1 MELPRL
7 AKFVQKFFKM
17 IERSGNL
24 IVISGPSGV
33 GKSTLV
39 KEARRVMPELEFSVS
54 CTTRA
59 PRAGEVDG
67 RDYFFLSEEEFEQ
80 RVQKNEFVEYAGV
93 FAHRYGTLKSEVI
106 SRLQRGADVILDIDV
121 QGAKQIRQAA
131 LHDPEIAKAA
141 QFIMIVP
148 PDMETLSRRLAG
160 RNSETPES
168 LKLRLS
174 GAQSEL
180 SNFRIYDYLVVNDDL
195 TTAWNELI
203 ALLKTLKMRSA
214 LVKGEPFA

>member
-1 MELPRL
+1 
-7 AKFVQKFFKM
+7 M

-54 CTTRA
+54 CTTRS

-67 RDYFFLSEEEFEQ
+67 KDYFFLTEAEFEKK
-80 RVQKNEFVEYAGV
+80 VQQNEFIEYAGV

-131 LHDPEIAKAA
+131 ANDPEIARAA

-148 PDMETLSRRLAG
+148 PDMATLEKRLSG

-168 LKLRLS
+168 LKLRLA

-195 TTAWNELI
+195 AAAQNELI
-203 ALLKTLKMRSA
+203 SLLKTMRMRSA

>member
-1 MELPRL
+1 
-7 AKFVQKFFKM
+7 M

-39 KEARRVMPELEFSVS
+39 KKAREVLPDLEFSVS

-67 RDYFFLSEEEFEQ
+67 RDYFFLNETEFEKKVRQ
-80 RVQKNEFVEYAGV
+80 NEFIEFAGV
-93 FAHRYGTLKSEVI
+93 FAHRYGTLKREVL

-131 LHDPEIAKAA
+131 RNDSEIARAA

-148 PDMETLSRRLAG
+148 PDMETLSSRLTG
-160 RNSETPES
+160 RNSETQES
-168 LKLRLS
+168 LKLRLA

-195 TTAWNELI
+195 ETAQNDLI
-203 ALLKTLKMRSA
+203 SLLKTMRMRSS

>member
-1 MELPRL
+1 
-7 AKFVQKFFKM
+7 M

-39 KEARRVMPELEFSVS
+39 KKARIVLPELEFSVS
-54 CTTRA
+54 CTTRS
-59 PRAGEVDG
+59 PRNGEVDG
-67 RDYFFLSEEEFEQ
+67 KDYFFLNEDEFEAKVRQ
-80 RVQKNEFVEYAGV
+80 NEFIEYAGV
-93 FAHRYGTLKSEVI
+93 FAHRYGTLKSEVL

-121 QGAKQIRQAA
+121 QGARQIRQAA
-131 LHDPEIAKAA
+131 QNDPEIARAA

-148 PDMETLSRRLAG
+148 PDLPTLAERLAG

-168 LKLRLS
+168 LKLRLA

-180 SNFRIYDYLVVNDDL
+180 SNFRLYDYLVVNDDL
-195 TTAWNELI
+195 ETAQNDLI
-203 ALLKTLKMRSA
+203 AVLETMKMRSA

>member
-1 MELPRL
+1 MELSQL
-7 AKFVQKFFKM
+7 ARTMRKYSKM

-39 KEARRVMPELEFSVS
+39 KQVRAQLPSLEFSVS

-67 RDYFFLSEEEFEQ
+67 RDYFFLAEDEFEAK
-80 RVQKNEFVEYAGV
+80 VQQGEFIEYAGV
-93 FAHRYGTLKSEVI
+93 FAHRYGTLKSEVLN
-106 SRLQRGADVILDIDV
+106 RLRRGADVILDIDV
-121 QGAKQIRQAA
+121 QGARLIRQAA
-131 LHDPEIAKAA
+131 LADEEIAHAA

-148 PDMETLSRRLAG
+148 PDIATLEARLSG

-168 LKLRLS
+168 LKLRLA
-174 GAQSEL
+174 GAKSEL
-180 SNFRIYDYLVVNDDL
+180 ANFRLYDYLVVNDDL
-195 TTAWNELI
+195 DTAAEELI
-203 ALLKTLKMRSA
+203 SLLKCMRMRTA
-214 LVKGEPFA
+214 TIEGEPFA

>member
-1 MELPRL
+1 
-7 AKFVQKFFKM
+7 M

-39 KEARRVMPELEFSVS
+39 KQARQVLPELEFSVS
-54 CTTRA
+54 CTTRQ

-67 RDYFFLSEEEFEQ
+67 KDYFFLTEADFET
-80 RVQKNEFVEYAGV
+80 RVQNNEFVEYAGV

-131 LHDPEIAKAA
+131 EQDPEIASAA

-148 PDMETLSRRLAG
+148 PDMETLRARLSG

-168 LKLRLS
+168 LALRLA

-195 TTAWNELI
+195 ETAANELI
-203 ALLKTLKMRSA
+203 MLLKTMKMRSPI
-214 LVKGEPFA
+214 VKGEPFV

>member
-1 MELPRL
+1 
-7 AKFVQKFFKM
+7 M

-39 KEARRVMPELEFSVS
+39 KQARTQLPYLEFSVS

-67 RDYFFLSEEEFEQ
+67 RDYFFLAEDEFEAK
-80 RVQKNEFVEYAGV
+80 VQQGEFIEYAGV

-131 LHDPEIAKAA
+131 AADPEIARAA

-148 PDMETLSRRLAG
+148 PDMATLSARLAG

-168 LKLRLS
+168 LKLRLA
-174 GAQSEL
+174 GAQNEL

-195 TTAWNELI
+195 ETAGNELI
-203 ALLKTLKMRSA
+203 MLLKTMKMRTNI
-214 LVKGEPFA
+214 VTGEPFA

>member
-1 MELPRL
+1 
-7 AKFVQKFFKM
+7 M

-39 KEARRVMPELEFSVS
+39 KHARTVLPYLEFSVS
-54 CTTRA
+54 CTTRQ
-59 PRAGEVDG
+59 PRAGEVNG
-67 RDYFFLSEEEFEQ
+67 KDYFFLTEKEFET
-80 RVQKNEFVEYAGV
+80 KLENNEFLEYAGV

-131 LHDPEIAKAA
+131 SADPEIANAA

-148 PDMETLSRRLAG
+148 PDMETLKNRLAG

-168 LKLRLS
+168 LQLRLS

-195 TTAWNELI
+195 ATAQKDLVS
-203 ALLKTLKMRSA
+203 LLETLRMRTNI
-214 LVKGEPFA
+214 VKGEPFA

>member
-1 MELPRL
+1 MR
-7 AKFVQKFFKM
+7 KYSKM

-39 KEARRVMPELEFSVS
+39 KQARTQLPYLEFSVS

-67 RDYFFLSEEEFEQ
+67 RDYFFLAEDEFEAK
-80 RVQKNEFVEYAGV
+80 VQQGEFIEYAGV
-93 FAHRYGTLKSEVI
+93 FAHRYGTLKSEVLN
-106 SRLQRGADVILDIDV
+106 RLRRGADVILDIDV
-121 QGAKQIRQAA
+121 QGARLIRQAA
-131 LHDPEIAKAA
+131 LLDEEIAHAA

-148 PDMETLSRRLAG
+148 PDIATLEARLSG

-168 LKLRLS
+168 LKLRLA
-174 GAQSEL
+174 GAKSEL
-180 SNFRIYDYLVVNDDL
+180 ANFRLYDYLVVNDDL
-195 TTAWNELI
+195 NTAAEELI
-203 ALLKTLKMRSA
+203 SLLKCMRMRTA
-214 LVKGEPFA
+214 TIEGEPFA

>member
-1 MELPRL
+1 
-7 AKFVQKFFKM
+7 M

-39 KEARRVMPELEFSVS
+39 KQARIELPYLEFSVS
-54 CTTRA
+54 CTTRQ
-59 PRAGEVDG
+59 PRAGEVNG
-67 RDYFFLSEEEFEQ
+67 KDYFFLTPEEFESK
-80 RVQKNEFVEYAGV
+80 VQNNEFLEYAGV
-93 FAHRYGTLKSEVI
+93 FAHRYGTLKSEVV

-131 LHDPEIAKAA
+131 AADPEIAKAA

-148 PDMETLSRRLAG
+148 PDMATLEARLSG

-168 LKLRLS
+168 LKLRLA
-174 GAQSEL
+174 GAQEEL
-180 SNFRIYDYLVVNDDL
+180 SNFRVYDYLVVNDDL
-195 TTAWNELI
+195 ETAGKELI
-203 ALLKTLKMRSA
+203 MLLKTIRMRTST
-214 LVKGEPFA
+214 VIGEPFA

>member
-1 MELPRL
+1 
-7 AKFVQKFFKM
+7 M

-39 KEARRVMPELEFSVS
+39 KQARQVLPELEFSVS
-54 CTTRA
+54 CTTRQ

-67 RDYFFLSEEEFEQ
+67 KDYFFLTEADFETK
-80 RVQKNEFVEYAGV
+80 VQNNEFVEYAGV

-131 LHDPEIAKAA
+131 EQDPEIARAA

-148 PDMETLSRRLAG
+148 PDMETLCARLSG

-168 LKLRLS
+168 LALRLA

-195 TTAWNELI
+195 DTAANELI
-203 ALLKTLKMRSA
+203 MLLKTMKMRSPI
-214 LVKGEPFA
+214 VKGDPFV

>member
-1 MELPRL
+1 
-7 AKFVQKFFKM
+7 M

-39 KEARRVMPELEFSVS
+39 KQARQVLPELEFSVS
-54 CTTRA
+54 CTTRQ

-67 RDYFFLSEEEFEQ
+67 KDYFFLTEADFETK
-80 RVQKNEFVEYAGV
+80 VQNNEFVEYAGI

-131 LHDPEIAKAA
+131 EQDPEIARAA

-148 PDMETLSRRLAG
+148 PDMETLRAI
-160 RNSETPES
+160 P
-168 LKLRLS
+168 KLRNRWRS
-174 GAQSEL
+174 VSPG
-180 SNFRIYDYLVVNDDL
+180 RRVNCP
-195 TTAWNELI
+195 TSAFTIIW
-203 ALLKTLKMRSA
+203 LLMMIWILPPTS
-214 LVKGEPFA
+214 

>member
-1 MELPRL
+1 ML
-7 AKFVQKFFKM
+7 
-17 IERSGNL
+17 
-24 IVISGPSGV
+24 
-33 GKSTLV
+33 
-39 KEARRVMPELEFSVS
+39 
-54 CTTRA
+54 
-59 PRAGEVDG
+59 
-67 RDYFFLSEEEFEQ
+67 
-80 RVQKNEFVEYAGV
+80 
-93 FAHRYGTLKSEVI
+93 

-131 LHDPEIAKAA
+131 QNDPEIARAA

-148 PDMETLSRRLAG
+148 PDMETLSSRLTG

-168 LKLRLS
+168 LKLRLA

-195 TTAWNELI
+195 ETAQNDLI
-203 ALLKTLKMRSA
+203 YLLKTMRMRSS

>member
-1 MELPRL
+1 
-7 AKFVQKFFKM
+7 M

-39 KEARRVMPELEFSVS
+39 KKAREVLPELEFSVS

-67 RDYFFLSEEEFEQ
+67 RDYFFLTETEFEKK
-80 RVQKNEFVEYAGV
+80 VQQNEFIEFAGV
-93 FAHRYGTLKSEVI
+93 FAHRYGTLKREVL

-131 LHDPEIAKAA
+131 RNDSEIARAA

-148 PDMETLSRRLAG
+148 PDMETLSSRLTG

-168 LKLRLS
+168 LKLRLA

-195 TTAWNELI
+195 ETAQNDLI
-203 ALLKTLKMRSA
+203 SLLKTMRMRSS

>member
-1 MELPRL
+1 
-7 AKFVQKFFKM
+7 M

-39 KEARRVMPELEFSVS
+39 KQARLELPYLEFSVS
-54 CTTRA
+54 CTTRQ
-59 PRAGEVDG
+59 PRAGEVNG
-67 RDYFFLSEEEFEQ
+67 KDYFFLTPEEFEAK
-80 RVQKNEFVEYAGV
+80 VQNNEFLEYAGV
-93 FAHRYGTLKSEVI
+93 FAHHYGTLKSEVV

-131 LHDPEIAKAA
+131 AADPEIARAA

-148 PDMETLSRRLAG
+148 PDMATLEARLAG

-168 LKLRLS
+168 LKLRLA
-174 GAQSEL
+174 GAQEEL
-180 SNFRIYDYLVVNDDL
+180 SNFRVYDYLVVNDDL
-195 TTAWNELI
+195 ETAGKELI
-203 ALLKTLKMRSA
+203 MLLKTVRMRTST
-214 LVKGEPFA
+214 VIGEPFA

>member
-1 MELPRL
+1 
-7 AKFVQKFFKM
+7 M

-39 KEARRVMPELEFSVS
+39 KQARQVLPQLEFSVS
-54 CTTRA
+54 CTTRQ

-67 RDYFFLSEEEFEQ
+67 KDYFFLSEAEFENKVKQ
-80 RVQKNEFVEYAGV
+80 GEFLEYAGV

-106 SRLQRGADVILDIDV
+106 SRLHRGADVILDIDV

-131 LHDPEIAKAA
+131 AEDPEIARAA

-148 PDMETLSRRLAG
+148 PDMATLSARLAG

-168 LKLRLS
+168 LKLRLA

-195 TTAWNELI
+195 ETAGNELI
-203 ALLKTLKMRSA
+203 MLLKTMKMRTNI
-214 LVKGEPFA
+214 VKGEPFA

>member
-1 MELPRL
+1 
-7 AKFVQKFFKM
+7 M

-39 KEARRVMPELEFSVS
+39 KQARLELPYLEFSVS
-54 CTTRA
+54 CTTRQ

-67 RDYFFLSEEEFEQ
+67 KDYFFLSEAEFENK
-80 RVQKNEFVEYAGV
+80 VQQGEFLEYAGV
-93 FAHRYGTLKSEVI
+93 FAHRYGTLKSEVVA
-106 SRLQRGADVILDIDV
+106 RLQKGADVILDIDV

-131 LHDPEIAKAA
+131 ANDPEIASAA

-148 PDMETLSRRLAG
+148 PDMATLESRLAG

-174 GAQSEL
+174 GAQNEL

-195 TTAWNELI
+195 ATAGNELI
-203 ALLKTLKMRSA
+203 MLLKTMKMRTNI
-214 LVKGEPFA
+214 VKGEPFA

>member
-1 MELPRL
+1 
-7 AKFVQKFFKM
+7 M

-39 KEARRVMPELEFSVS
+39 KQARQVLPQLEFSVS
-54 CTTRA
+54 CTTRQ

-67 RDYFFLSEEEFEQ
+67 KDYFFLSEEEFENKVKQ
-80 RVQKNEFVEYAGV
+80 GEFLEYAGV

-131 LHDPEIAKAA
+131 AEDPEIARAA

-148 PDMETLSRRLAG
+148 PDMATLSARLAG

-168 LKLRLS
+168 LKLRLA

-195 TTAWNELI
+195 ETAGNELI
-203 ALLKTLKMRSA
+203 MLLKTMKMRTNI
-214 LVKGEPFA
+214 VKGEPFA

>member
-1 MELPRL
+1 
-7 AKFVQKFFKM
+7 M

-39 KEARRVMPELEFSVS
+39 KKAREVLPDLEFSVS

-67 RDYFFLSEEEFEQ
+67 RDYFFLNETEFEKK
-80 RVQKNEFVEYAGV
+80 VQQNEFIEFAGV
-93 FAHRYGTLKSEVI
+93 FAHRYGTLKSEVL

-121 QGAKQIRQAA
+121 QGTKQIRQAA
-131 LHDPEIAKAA
+131 RNDSEIARAA

-148 PDMETLSRRLAG
+148 PDMETLSSRLTG
-160 RNSETPES
+160 RNSETQES
-168 LKLRLS
+168 LKLRLA

-195 TTAWNELI
+195 ETAQNDLI
-203 ALLKTLKMRSA
+203 SLLKTMRMRSS

>member
-1 MELPRL
+1 
-7 AKFVQKFFKM
+7 M

-39 KEARRVMPELEFSVS
+39 KKAREVLPELEFSVS

-67 RDYFFLSEEEFEQ
+67 RDYFFLNETEFQ
-80 RVQKNEFVEYAGV
+80 KKVQQNEFIEYAGV
-93 FAHRYGTLKSEVI
+93 FAHRYGTLKSEVL

-131 LHDPEIAKAA
+131 RNDSEIARAA

-148 PDMETLSRRLAG
+148 PDMETLSSRLTG

-168 LKLRLS
+168 LKLRLA

-195 TTAWNELI
+195 ETAQNDLI
-203 ALLKTLKMRSA
+203 SLLKTMRMRSS

>member
-1 MELPRL
+1 
-7 AKFVQKFFKM
+7 M

-39 KEARRVMPELEFSVS
+39 KKAREVLPELEFSVS

-67 RDYFFLSEEEFEQ
+67 RDYFFLNETEFEKK
-80 RVQKNEFVEYAGV
+80 VQQNEFIEYAGV
-93 FAHRYGTLKSEVI
+93 FAHRYGTLKNEVL

-131 LHDPEIAKAA
+131 QNDPEIARAA

-148 PDMETLSRRLAG
+148 PDMETLSSRLTG

-168 LKLRLS
+168 LKLRLA

-195 TTAWNELI
+195 ETAQNDLI
-203 ALLKTLKMRSA
+203 SLLKTMRMRSS

>member
-1 MELPRL
+1 
-7 AKFVQKFFKM
+7 M

-39 KEARRVMPELEFSVS
+39 KQARIELPYLEFSVS
-54 CTTRA
+54 CTTRQ
-59 PRAGEVDG
+59 PRAGEVNG
-67 RDYFFLSEEEFEQ
+67 KDYFFLTPEEFESK
-80 RVQKNEFVEYAGV
+80 VENNEFLEYAGV
-93 FAHRYGTLKSEVI
+93 FAHRYGTLKSEVV

-131 LHDPEIAKAA
+131 AADPEIAKAA

-148 PDMETLSRRLAG
+148 PDMATLEARLSG

-168 LKLRLS
+168 LKLRLA
-174 GAQSEL
+174 GAQEEL
-180 SNFRIYDYLVVNDDL
+180 SNFRVYDYLVVNDDL
-195 TTAWNELI
+195 ETAGKELI
-203 ALLKTLKMRSA
+203 MLLKTMKMRTA
-214 LVKGEPFA
+214 TVIGEPFA

>member
-1 MELPRL
+1 
-7 AKFVQKFFKM
+7 M

-39 KEARRVMPELEFSVS
+39 KKAREVLPELEFSVS

-67 RDYFFLSEEEFEQ
+67 RDYFFLNETEFEKK
-80 RVQKNEFVEYAGV
+80 VQQNEFIEYAGV
-93 FAHRYGTLKSEVI
+93 FAHRYGTLKSEVL
-106 SRLQRGADVILDIDV
+106 SRLQRGAEVILDIDV

-131 LHDPEIAKAA
+131 QNDPEIARAA

-148 PDMETLSRRLAG
+148 PDMETLSSRLTG

-168 LKLRLS
+168 LKLRLA

-195 TTAWNELI
+195 ETAQNDLI
-203 ALLKTLKMRSA
+203 SLLKTMRMRSF

>member
-1 MELPRL
+1 
-7 AKFVQKFFKM
+7 M
-17 IERSGNL
+17 ICRSGNL

-39 KEARRVMPELEFSVS
+39 KRARVELPELEFSVS
-54 CTTRA
+54 CTTRK

-67 RDYFFLSEEEFEQ
+67 KDYFFLSESEFEQ
-80 RVQKNEFVEYAGV
+80 RLQRGEFVEYAGV

-131 LHDPEIAKAA
+131 EKDEEIARAA

-148 PDMETLSRRLAG
+148 PDLSTLEARLAG
-160 RNSETPES
+160 RNSETAES
-168 LKLRLS
+168 LQLRLA
-174 GAQSEL
+174 GAKSEL
-180 SNFRIYDYLVVNDDL
+180 SNFRIYDYLVVNDEL
-195 TTAWNELI
+195 ETAAEELI
-203 ALLKTLKMRSA
+203 SLLKSMKMRTRLIS
-214 LVKGEPFA
+214 GEPFA

>member
-1 MELPRL
+1 
-7 AKFVQKFFKM
+7 M

-39 KEARRVMPELEFSVS
+39 KQARQVLPQLEFSVS
-54 CTTRA
+54 CTTRQ

-67 RDYFFLSEEEFEQ
+67 KDYFFLSEAEFEN
-80 RVQKNEFVEYAGV
+80 RVKQGEFLEYAGV

-131 LHDPEIAKAA
+131 TEDPEIARAA

-148 PDMETLSRRLAG
+148 PDMATLSARLAG

-168 LKLRLS
+168 LKLRLA

-195 TTAWNELI
+195 ETARNELI
-203 ALLKTLKMRSA
+203 MLLKTMKMRTNI
-214 LVKGEPFA
+214 VKGEPFA

>member
-1 MELPRL
+1 
-7 AKFVQKFFKM
+7 M

-39 KEARRVMPELEFSVS
+39 KKAREVLPELEFSVS

-67 RDYFFLSEEEFEQ
+67 RDYFFLNETEFEKK
-80 RVQKNEFVEYAGV
+80 VQQNEFIEYAGV
-93 FAHRYGTLKSEVI
+93 FAHRYGTLKSEVL

-131 LHDPEIAKAA
+131 QNDPEIARAA

-148 PDMETLSRRLAG
+148 PDMETLSSRLTG

-168 LKLRLS
+168 LKLRLA

-195 TTAWNELI
+195 ETAQNDLI
-203 ALLKTLKMRSA
+203 YLLKTMRMRSS

>member
-1 MELPRL
+1 
-7 AKFVQKFFKM
+7 M

-39 KEARRVMPELEFSVS
+39 KKARIVLPELEFSVS
-54 CTTRA
+54 CTTRS
-59 PRAGEVDG
+59 PRNGEVDG
-67 RDYFFLSEEEFEQ
+67 KDYFFLNEDEFEAKVRQ
-80 RVQKNEFVEYAGV
+80 NEFIEYAGV
-93 FAHRYGTLKSEVI
+93 FAHRYGTLKSEVL

-121 QGAKQIRQAA
+121 QGARQIRQAA
-131 LHDPEIAKAA
+131 QNDPEIARAA

-148 PDMETLSRRLAG
+148 PDLPTLAERLAG

-168 LKLRLS
+168 LKLRLA

-180 SNFRIYDYLVVNDDL
+180 SNFRLYDYLVVNDDL
-195 TTAWNELI
+195 ETAQNDLI
-203 ALLKTLKMRSA
+203 AVLETMKMRSV

>member
-1 MELPRL
+1 
-7 AKFVQKFFKM
+7 M

-39 KEARRVMPELEFSVS
+39 KKAREVLPELEFSVS

-67 RDYFFLSEEEFEQ
+67 RDYFFLNETEFEKK
-80 RVQKNEFVEYAGV
+80 VQQNEFIEYAGV
-93 FAHRYGTLKSEVI
+93 FAHRYGTLKSEVL

-121 QGAKQIRQAA
+121 QGAKQIRQATRN
-131 LHDPEIAKAA
+131 DPEIARAA

-148 PDMETLSRRLAG
+148 PDMETLSSRLTG

-168 LKLRLS
+168 LKLRLA

-195 TTAWNELI
+195 ETAQNDLI
-203 ALLKTLKMRSA
+203 SLLKTMRMRSS

>member
-1 MELPRL
+1 
-7 AKFVQKFFKM
+7 M

-39 KEARRVMPELEFSVS
+39 KKAREVLPDLEFSVS

-67 RDYFFLSEEEFEQ
+67 RDYFFLNETEFEKK
-80 RVQKNEFVEYAGV
+80 VQQNEFIEFAGV
-93 FAHRYGTLKSEVI
+93 FAHRYGTLKSEVL

-131 LHDPEIAKAA
+131 RNDSEIARAA

-148 PDMETLSRRLAG
+148 PDMETLSSRLTG
-160 RNSETPES
+160 RNSETQES
-168 LKLRLS
+168 LKLRLA

-195 TTAWNELI
+195 ETAQNDLI
-203 ALLKTLKMRSA
+203 SLLKTMRMRSS

>member
-1 MELPRL
+1 
-7 AKFVQKFFKM
+7 M

-39 KEARRVMPELEFSVS
+39 KKARLELPYLEFSVS

-67 RDYFFLSEEEFEQ
+67 QDYFFLPESEFEKK
-80 RVQKNEFVEYAGV
+80 VQQGEFIEYAGV
-93 FAHRYGTLKSEVI
+93 FAHRYGTLKSEVVN
-106 SRLQRGADVILDIDV
+106 RLRRGADVILDIDV
-121 QGAKQIRQAA
+121 QGAKLIRQAA
-131 LHDPEIAKAA
+131 LADEEIARAA

-148 PDMETLSRRLAG
+148 PDVATLEARLAG

-168 LKLRLS
+168 LKLRLA
-174 GAQSEL
+174 GARSEL
-180 SNFRIYDYLVVNDDL
+180 ANFRVYDYLVVNDDL
-195 TTAWNELI
+195 ETAAQELI
-203 ALLKTLKMRSA
+203 SLLKCMKMRTQT
-214 LVKGEPFA
+214 VTGEPFV